1 MDDCL
6 FCKIVSGEI
15 PSAKVYEDDVCYAF
29 DDIEPE
35 APVHTLIVPKTHYDN
50 LAAGVPAEVI
60 GHMMSVVPGG
70 AFEGCRRVRLSHR
83 GEHGPRL
90 GGHGESPAH
99 SRARRHQDGPLHL
112 RGLLSRGTVGKNLEK
127 GACAEERFC

>member
-6 FCKIVSGEI
+6 FCKIVAGEI

-60 GHMMSVVPGG
+60 GHMMSVVPEVARLKGVGESGYRTVVNTGSGSAATVNHLHIHVLGG
-70 AFEGCRRVRLSHR
+70 TKMGRFTFEGSYR
-83 GEHGPRL
+83 E
-90 GGHGESPAH
+90 A
-99 SRARRHQDGPLHL
+99 Q
-112 RGLLSRGTVGKNLEK
+112 
-127 GACAEERFC
+127 

>member
-60 GHMMSVVPGG
+60 GHMMSVVPEV
-70 AFEGCRRVRLSHR
+70 ARLKGVGESGYR

-112 RGLLSRGTVGKNLEK
+112 RGLLPRGTVGKILEK

>member
-60 GHMMSVVPGG
+60 GHMMSVVPEV
-70 AFEGCRRVRLSHR
+70 ARLK
-83 GEHGPRL
+83 GV
-90 GGHGESPAH
+90 GESGYRTVAP
-99 SRARRHQDGPLHL
+99 SSDTGPTRKSAGTSVFSFFL
-112 RGLLSRGTVGKNLEK
+112 RTTVMASGTTMAP
-127 GACAEERFC
+127 GASESTTS